1 VDFSVTD
8 DGIRFGLGAVKNV
21 GRATNEEIVKE
32 REQGGPFRSIFDLA
46 RRVTHEA
53 LNRRVLESLVAAG
66 ALDTLHESRSRQH
79 AAVQHALEAGSR
91 QQHDE
96 ERGQESIFGGTDIDP
111 LTEPGLPE
119 IPEWDRNT
127 RLRSEKEVLGFYLS
141 EHPLDAYR
149 DEISAVASGD
159 TAGLKT
165 QGSGEVGLL
174 GVVSSV
180 KRKVDKK
187 GRTMG
192 FITMEDYAG
201 TLECVLFAD
210 VFESAKEFLDEDRVV
225 LVKGR
230 LDRREPEGEP
240 KIVATKVFDFEASR
254 RNLEHTLYLKLPLD
268 GLEES
273 RLSQIG
279 DVLGRYPG
287 RGEVVLYMETHSG
300 RRVRMKAKRF
310 QVGVH
315 PDLLSELRSMLGTE
329 SVRLGEAVNGRNG
342 R

>member
-1 VDFSVTD
+1 
-8 DGIRFGLGAVKNV
+8 
-21 GRATNEEIVKE
+21 
-32 REQGGPFRSIFDLA
+32 
-46 RRVTHEA
+46 
-53 LNRRVLESLVAAG
+53 LV
-66 ALDTLHESRSRQH
+66 
-79 AAVQHALEAGSR
+79 
-91 QQHDE
+91 
-96 ERGQESIFGGTDIDP
+96 
-111 LTEPGLPE
+111 
-119 IPEWDRNT
+119 
-127 RLRSEKEVLGFYLS
+127 
-141 EHPLDAYR
+141 
-149 DEISAVASGD
+149 
-159 TAGLKT
+159 
-165 QGSGEVGLL
+165 
-174 GVVSSV
+174 
-180 KRKVDKK
+180 RKVDKK
-187 GRTMG
+187 GRLMG
-192 FITMEDYAG
+192 FITVEDHAG

-210 VFESAKEFLDEDRVV
+210 IYESTKEFLDEDRVV

-240 KIVATKVFDFEASR
+240 KIVATKVVDFEASR
-254 RNLEHTLYLKLPLD
+254 SDLEYTLHLKVPLD

-287 RGEVVLYMETHSG
+287 RGEVVLYMETLSG